1 MRWLRKASFERTRP
15 PPTNV
20 MHLTPGYLRI
30 STYAQP
36 QIWVTG
42 HVYDRHSGR
51 PSALLRAFW
60 KCYDW
65 LMSNGLQ
72 QVPLIPGSRYAS
84 ALRRGA
90 RSMRFEPELEREY
103 HHFYLTERRS
113 HVRSFNVIM
122 LILTTLAGAY
132 SMVARVQVDQL
143 QIVSLAVIALGYV
156 SMVWAAYSRNYERRY
171 LRVATYASLVVS
183 AAGATYIGRAVHL
196 AAGELMGLLTAY
208 SIGLYFLAGILY
220 RAAVSANVFMVAS
233 FCLTLAL
240 GGESPTRVMELTT
253 MLAATAA
260 IGGIAFRHQGIRFR
274 RSFLERGLIGEMA
287 ERDGLTGLK
296 NRRAFDEHLTRVW
309 QQALRDRRPL
319 VLILSDVDHFKKFND
334 RYGHQAGDEA
344 LQRIAA
350 AHDAF
355 AKRPL
360 DIAARYGGEELA
372 VLLFDVTR
380 EHAELLAE
388 RIRGAV
394 LQLQIPHADS
404 EGGVVTISVGVAI
417 VHPTLQHSPAGV
429 VQLAD
434 EALYGAKRS
443 GNNCVQVFET
453 EYQDLS
459 TGSFRAARA
468 V

>member
-1 MRWLRKASFERTRP
+1 
-15 PPTNV
+15 
-20 MHLTPGYLRI
+20 
-30 STYAQP
+30 
-36 QIWVTG
+36 
-42 HVYDRHSGR
+42 
-51 PSALLRAFW
+51 
-60 KCYDW
+60 
-65 LMSNGLQ
+65 
-72 QVPLIPGSRYAS
+72 
-84 ALRRGA
+84 
-90 RSMRFEPELEREY
+90 MRFEPELEREY
-103 HHFYLTERRS
+103 HRFYLTERRS

-122 LILTTLAGAY
+122 LVLTALAGTY
-132 SMVARVQVDQL
+132 SMIARGFQVDRL
-143 QIVSLAVIALGYV
+143 QMLSLAVIGLGYV
-156 SMVWAAYSRNYERRY
+156 SMVWAAYSRHYERCY
-171 LRVATYASLVVS
+171 LPIAAYASLVVS
-183 AAGATYIGRAVHL
+183 AAAAVYVGRAVHL
-196 AAGELMGLLTAY
+196 GAGEPVGFLTAY

-220 RAAVSANVFMVAS
+220 RAAVRANVFMVAS

-240 GGESPTRVMELTT
+240 VGESPSRMMELTA

-296 NRRAFDEHLTRVW
+296 NRRAFDEQLRRVW

-319 VLILSDVDHFKKFND
+319 VLIISDVDHFKNFND
-334 RYGHQAGDEA
+334 LYGHQAGDEA

-360 DIAARYGGEELA
+360 DIAARYGGEELV

-380 EHAELLAE
+380 GHAELLAE
-388 RIRGAV
+388 RIRAAV
-394 LQLQIPHADS
+394 QQLQIPHTDGAS
-404 EGGVVTISVGVAI
+404 GVVTVSVGVAI

-434 EALYGAKRS
+434 EALYAAKNS
-443 GNNCVQVFET
+443 GRNCVQVFET
-453 EYQDLS
+453 EYKELS
-459 TGSFRAARA
+459 TGTFRAARA